1 METLTIKVK
10 DYKVLKLIHDLED
23 LNLIQVVSPDVKK
36 AVSKL
41 SSLLTGSISAEQ
53 ADDMQKELKQMQDE
67 WLRDTY

>member
-1 METLTIKVK
+1 
-10 DYKVLKLIHDLED
+10 
-23 LNLIQVVSPDVKK
+23 VKK